1 MITQIFIII
10 IFYFVKK
17 LMKIEVY
24 LKNNVY
30 TINCGTGAQKIK
42 GLIEAASLKLD
53 ENMMFST
60 GFPKFARLEDGTQ
73 LNLNE
78 RIS

>member
-1 MITQIFIII
+1 
-10 IFYFVKK
+10 
-17 LMKIEVY
+17 MKIEVY

-42 GLIEAASLKLD
+42 WLVEAASLKLD

-60 GFPKFARLEDGTQ
+60 GLPRFARL
-73 LNLNE
+73 
-78 RIS
+78 